1 MKPTLPKGTVTV
13 RSFLFLPVMSV
24 NPLMENFP
32 FAPSVDVNKKQSG
45 GDFLK
50 EVCFC
55 NHQCSAAAEM

>member
-13 RSFLFLPVMSV
+13 SFFPTSDVCY
-24 NPLMENFP
+24 PLMENFP

-50 EVCFC
+50 KVCFC